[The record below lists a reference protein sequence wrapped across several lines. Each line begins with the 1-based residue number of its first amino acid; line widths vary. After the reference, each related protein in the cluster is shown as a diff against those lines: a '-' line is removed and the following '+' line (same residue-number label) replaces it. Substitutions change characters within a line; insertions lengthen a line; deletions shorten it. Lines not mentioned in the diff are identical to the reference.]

1 MSHRNHIG
9 LRANTVQ
16 QYTRN
21 RNRAESIYIK
31 YMLDSGVR
39 VWFNKSRAE
48 ESGTRKEDKKW
59 NS

>member
-1 MSHRNHIG
+1 MSHRNHVE
-9 LRANTVQ
+9 LCANTVQ

-21 RNRAESIYIK
+21 RNGIIPTYMG

-39 VWFNKSRAE
+39 VWFNKDRAE
-48 ESGTRKEDKKW
+48 ESGIRKEDKKW